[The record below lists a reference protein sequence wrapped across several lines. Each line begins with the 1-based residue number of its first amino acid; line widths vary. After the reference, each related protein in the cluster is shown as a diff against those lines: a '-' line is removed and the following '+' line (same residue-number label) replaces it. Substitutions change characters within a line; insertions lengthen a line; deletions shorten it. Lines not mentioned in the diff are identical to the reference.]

1 MDVFDESI
9 PDSVMNN
16 EESLCSD
23 EIVLHDN
30 SIQANSVNEA
40 VKEPNLTQEKSD
52 FVVPSP
58 RDQLKPKTKCFKIR
72 LAEEDPRIQEAFD
85 FLKSPIQ
92 THSPSLIY
100 AQYIANK
107 LDTYQGQTRA
117 LVEHAIHNVFF
128 EADMGKFNHYSSSHS
143 ISSNSPYYSQK
154 SQIPQYSM
162 PTYPITLVT
171 EHQTTPAPPYINVTS
186 PASVSSDRSFTDSS
200 TVPETSHSN
209 YQELFNEFSN

>member
-1 MDVFDESI
+1 LFDESI
-9 PDSVMNN
+9 PDSVTNI

-23 EIVLHDN
+23 E
-30 SIQANSVNEA
+30 A
-40 VKEPNLTQEKSD
+40 VKEPSLTQQKSD
-52 FVVPSP
+52 FVVPTP
-58 RDQLKPKTKCFKIR
+58 RDQLKPKTKRFKK
-72 LAEEDPRIQEAFD
+72 APPEEDPRLQEAFD
-85 FLKSPIQ
+85 FLKAPIQ
-92 THSPSLIY
+92 TPSPSLVY

-128 EADMGKFNHYSSSHS
+128 EADMGKFNHSSSSHS
-143 ISSNSPYYSQK
+143 ISSNSLYYSQQ

-162 PTYPITLVT
+162 PTYPNILVT
-171 EHQTTPAPPYINVTS
+171 EHQTTPASPYINVTS